1 MNTAAARTVTT
12 DSSDIDNAIIAL
24 LGADPTLLQ
33 LCPNG
38 VYYDEAPPMM
48 TRFVIVSLVQE
59 LDVDVFGQRAYEDG
73 LYAISARM
81 LEGVG
86 GDIKAAAKRIDE
98 LLADQPLTVAGF
110 AWMATYRE
118 SRIRITEVD
127 DVDPSIRWQHRGGNY
142 RVQMTAIS

>member
-1 MNTAAARTVTT
+1 
-12 DSSDIDNAIIAL
+12 
-24 LGADPTLLQ
+24 
-33 LCPNG
+33 
-38 VYYDEAPPMM
+38 
-48 TRFVIVSLVQE
+48 
-59 LDVDVFGQRAYEDG
+59 VFGQRGYEDG

-81 LEGVG
+81 LEGTG

-110 AWMATYRE
+110 VWMATYRE